1 MDATKCGAFIAKLRN
16 EREMTQKDLSEVL
29 NVSDKAISRWET
41 GKGYPDV
48 SSLMSLS
55 EFFSV
60 SVNELLSGKR
70 IDIEKLSTADENV
83 LEAIRKNER
92 ANEKQKKQVAIYTLL
107 LIIAIS
113 PVLIILA
120 KNLFEAFKTEIE
132 VENILTSV
140 ISIVIAA
147 AVLIVGLIIK
157 GGNLSLLHSYH
168 YKNVTDVENYS
179 IAIGTALAEM
189 SIPIIIHSFLSLFY
203 QVKVISVVGATILL
217 IGLIVSAIRIF
228 KIQAEY
234 NGCLFR
240 IKIL

>member
-48 SSLMSLS
+48 SSLMALS

-70 IDIEKLSTADENV
+70 IDIEKLSTTADENV
-83 LEAIRKNER
+83 LEVIRKNER

-140 ISIVIAA
+140 ISIVIAVA
-147 AVLIVGLIIK
+147 ILIVGLIIK
-157 GGNLSLLHSYH
+157 GGNSYH
-168 YKNVTDVENYS
+168 YANVTDVENYS
-179 IAIGTALAEM
+179 REMGTALSGM

-234 NGCLFR
+234 NGGLF
-240 IKIL
+240 

>member
-1 MDATKCGAFIAKLRN
+1 MA
-16 EREMTQKDLSEVL
+16 
-29 NVSDKAISRWET
+29 
-41 GKGYPDV
+41 
-48 SSLMSLS
+48 LS

-70 IDIEKLSTADENV
+70 IDIEKLSTTADENV

-113 PVLIILA
+113 PALIILA

-132 VENILTSV
+132 IENILTSV
-140 ISIVIAA
+140 ISIVIAV

-168 YKNVTDVENYS
+168 YKIVTDVENYS
-179 IAIGTALAEM
+179 GAIGTALAEM

-234 NGCLFR
+234 NGGLF
-240 IKIL
+240 

>member
-48 SSLMSLS
+48 SSLMALS

-70 IDIEKLSTADENV
+70 IDIEKLSTTADENV

-147 AVLIVGLIIK
+147 AVLIVGLIK

-179 IAIGTALAEM
+179 RAIGTALAEM

-234 NGCLFR
+234 NGGLF
-240 IKIL
+240 

>member
-29 NVSDKAISRWET
+29 NVFDKAISRWET

-48 SSLMSLS
+48 SSLMALS

-70 IDIEKLSTADENV
+70 IDIEKLSTTADENV

-140 ISIVIAA
+140 ISIVIAV

-179 IAIGTALAEM
+179 VAIGTALAEM

-234 NGCLFR
+234 NGGLF
-240 IKIL
+240 

>member
-48 SSLMSLS
+48 SSLMALS

-70 IDIEKLSTADENV
+70 IDIEKLSTTADENV

-132 VENILTSV
+132 IENILTSV

-179 IAIGTALAEM
+179 GSNWYGVSRNE
-189 SIPIIIHSFLSLFY
+189 HSYYNSLVLSLFY
-203 QVKVISVVGATILL
+203 QVKVTSVVWCYNIAYR
-217 IGLIVSAIRIF
+217 VNSQCNSH
-228 KIQAEY
+228 IQ
-234 NGCLFR
+234 NSS
-240 IKIL
+240 

>member
-1 MDATKCGAFIAKLRN
+1 MRRVIAKLRN

-48 SSLMSLS
+48 SSLMALS

-70 IDIEKLSTADENV
+70 IDIEKLSTTADENV
-83 LEAIRKNER
+83 LEAIRKNEPR

-132 VENILTSV
+132 IENILTSV

-179 IAIGTALAEM
+179 GAIGTALAEM

-234 NGCLFR
+234 NGGLF
-240 IKIL
+240 

>member
-29 NVSDKAISRWET
+29 NVSEKAISRWET

-48 SSLMSLS
+48 SSLMALS

-70 IDIEKLSTADENV
+70 IDIEKLSTTADENV

-92 ANEKQKKQVAIYTLL
+92 ANEKQKKQKKQVAIYTLL

-179 IAIGTALAEM
+179 VAIGTALAEM
-189 SIPIIIHSFLSLFY
+189 SIPIIIHLFLSLFY

-217 IGLIVSAIRIF
+217 IGLIVSAIRMF

-234 NGCLFR
+234 NGGLF
-240 IKIL
+240 

>member
-48 SSLMSLS
+48 SSLMALS

-70 IDIEKLSTADENV
+70 IDIEKLSTTADENV

-157 GGNLSLLHSYH
+157 GGNLSLLH
-168 YKNVTDVENYS
+168 
-179 IAIGTALAEM
+179 
-189 SIPIIIHSFLSLFY
+189 
-203 QVKVISVVGATILL
+203 
-217 IGLIVSAIRIF
+217 
-228 KIQAEY
+228 
-234 NGCLFR
+234 
-240 IKIL
+240 